1 GGAGAGGRLARAEPV
16 GRAAAAAIRAGAG
29 ARRPRL
35 RAPPPGRRRPRHGRG
50 GAAGRGRACQR
61 RRPRRRQPPAGRPPR
76 WPHPPPGARA
86 RGGRRPPPRRGRRRA
101 RAAPRARADAEGPGG
116 GRRPCPRRAVT
127 ARAALH
133 DRDLRRAVRVGH
145 RERAAPGRGRRVT
158 ASTDP
163 VPDVAADDRVQPL
176 DSPLAFARRRLDG
189 RFQIDAFG
197 GDAQLMDLAGRAL
210 ALGVRVDVEHAE
222 RIPRL
227 GGALVVA
234 NRGLGLFEPAALAV
248 AVRQTVG
255 RRLRV
260 IGAPDLPVLGD
271 VLRKIG
277 AVGYRPDD
285 VAVLVRAGHL
295 AAAPLAP
302 TWLRSGAGAPPRELL
317 AAIVGFPVV
326 PARRRP
332 RGPA

>member
-1 GGAGAGGRLARAEPV
+1 M
-16 GRAAAAAIRAGAG
+16 
-29 ARRPRL
+29 
-35 RAPPPGRRRPRHGRG
+35 
-50 GAAGRGRACQR
+50 
-61 RRPRRRQPPAGRPPR
+61 
-76 WPHPPPGARA
+76 
-86 RGGRRPPPRRGRRRA
+86 
-101 RAAPRARADAEGPGG
+101 
-116 GRRPCPRRAVT
+116 T
-127 ARAALH
+127 A
-133 DRDLRRAVRVGH
+133 
-145 RERAAPGRGRRVT
+145 
-158 ASTDP
+158 TDP
-163 VPDVAADDRVQPL
+163 VPDVAADDRVQPI
-176 DSPLAFARRRLDG
+176 DSPLSFARRRLDG

-210 ALGVRVDVEHAE
+210 ALGVRVEVEHAD

-227 GGALVVA
+227 GGALLVS
-234 NRGLGLFEPAALAV
+234 NRGLGIVEPAALAV

-285 VAVLVRAGHL
+285 VAVLLRAGHL

-317 AAIVGFPVV
+317 AAILGYPVV
-326 PARRRP
+326 PAAVLPGGPGRLPIRP
-332 RGPA
+332 WRVVVGPVVETATDAVPGDTLGGAELAERTRTAVNRLLDAARAPAGS